1 MTVEVRYYAVL
12 REKTGVAADFV
23 EVPPGSDGKSLLAAV
38 VRKHPVLQPY
48 VSTLRLASET
58 AYISTASEVSENAVI
73 LLIPPVS
80 GG

>member
-12 REKTGVAADFV
+12 REKTGVAKDFV
-23 EVPPGSDGKSLLAAV
+23 EVTAGSDGKSLLAAV
-38 VRKHPVLQPY
+38 VGKHPVLKPY